1 MGKNPTLPAIRL
13 PFTRRRV
20 WRFVVCVGL
29 YPRSEVHSLPSL
41 YPLKVPTSIT
51 ISVHHLVFQSFIRIN
66 WGNILPGM
74 QGQFDK
80 ISASFQD
87 LLGETYDYRSVMHY
101 DSTAFSKNGQNTI
114 ETIQPG
120 FTSTIGAAVDLSDAD
135 VKKAQLSQ
143 VLTRIIFSVFSDQ

>member
-1 MGKNPTLPAIRL
+1 MSPSRL
-13 PFTRRRV
+13 N
-20 WRFVVCVGL
+20 
-29 YPRSEVHSLPSL
+29 SL
-41 YPLKVPTSIT
+41 
-51 ISVHHLVFQSFIRIN
+51 FQSFIRIN
-66 WGNILPGM
+66 WSNILPGM

-120 FTSTIGAAVDLSDAD
+120 FTSTIGVAAVDLSEAD
-135 VKKAQLSQ
+135 VKKVELAE
-143 VLTRIIFSVFSDQ
+143 VLTRMIFSMFFRSISFTTAKHRSQWKRPLPLQRHASTLHRGR